1 MQKGKQAMTT
11 YRTDITVSGSTK
23 KWLEDAGYEIIAIE
37 TYHFPDAD
45 FTDVIWGQ
53 TNPPPPITEADF
65 PC

>member
-45 FTDVIWGQ
+45 LTDVIWGQ
-53 TNPPPPITEADF
+53 TNLPPAITEADLSY
-65 PC
+65 